1 MRYVF
6 YAFACV
12 AALAVWVQNSDKG
25 HSLKRQFTQHPVDP
39 GWSR

>member
-12 AALAVWVQNSDKG
+12 AVLVAWVETSDKG
-25 HSLKRQFTQHPVDP
+25 HSLKRQLIHQPVDP
-39 GWSR
+39 NWSK